1 MRLTR
6 SKNKTYQLRLLEA
19 YPLCQICEKQQSI
32 ECHHVRYGRFGAD
45 KDDSKQIAVCR
56 ECHQWWRRNQELEI
70 LQRAGEISELNR
82 QVPFVLMPS
91 YTITDETTKQGFRTI
106 REIRYIA
113 DFTYRLKNGKR
124 IIEDV
129 KGVQTEVFK
138 IKRKLLERKI
148 ALGVIEGEFRIY

>member
-1 MRLTR
+1 MRIGNVSAIVR
-6 SKNKTYQLRLLEA
+6 NKYNNRKT
-19 YPLCQICEKQQSI
+19 K
-32 ECHHVRYGRFGAD
+32 GF
-45 KDDSKQIAVCR
+45 DSAK
-56 ECHQWWRRNQELEI
+56 EWRRNQELET

-82 QVPFVLMPS
+82 QVPFVLMSS
-91 YTITDETTKQGFRTI
+91 YTIADETTKQGFRTI

-113 DFTYRLKNGKR
+113 DFTYRLKDGTR

-129 KGVQTEVFK
+129 KGMQTDVFK

>member
-1 MRLTR
+1 MRIGNVSVNVR
-6 SKNKTYQLRLLEA
+6 NK
-19 YPLCQICEKQQSI
+19 
-32 ECHHVRYGRFGAD
+32 YGNKKTKGF
-45 KDDSKQIAVCR
+45 DSAK
-56 ECHQWWRRNQELEI
+56 EWRRNQELEA

-91 YTITDETTKQGFRTI
+91 FAIADKTTKSGRRTV

-113 DFTYRLKNGKR
+113 DFTYRLKDGTR

-129 KGVQTEVFK
+129 KGIQTDVFK

>member
-1 MRLTR
+1 MRIGNVSAIVK
-6 SKNKTYQLRLLEA
+6 SKYNNRKT
-19 YPLCQICEKQQSI
+19 K
-32 ECHHVRYGRFGAD
+32 GF
-45 KDDSKQIAVCR
+45 DSAK
-56 ECHQWWRRNQELEI
+56 EWRRNQELEA
-70 LQRAGEISELNR
+70 LERAGEISELNR

-91 YTITDETTKQGFRTI
+91 FAIADKTTKSGRRTV

-113 DFTYRLKNGKR
+113 DFTYRLKNGTR

-129 KGVQTEVFK
+129 KGMQTEVFK

>member
-1 MRLTR
+1 MRTGNVWA
-6 SKNKTYQLRLLEA
+6 SKYHNRKT
-19 YPLCQICEKQQSI
+19 K
-32 ECHHVRYGRFGAD
+32 GF
-45 KDDSKQIAVCR
+45 DSAK
-56 ECHQWWRRNQELEI
+56 EWRRNQELET

-91 YTITDETTKQGFRTI
+91 YTIADETTRQGFRTVC
-106 REIRYIA
+106 EIRYIA
-113 DFTYRLKNGKR
+113 DFTYRLKDGTR

-129 KGVQTEVFK
+129 KGMQTDVFK

>member
-1 MRLTR
+1 MKIGNVSAIVR
-6 SKNKTYQLRLLEA
+6 SKYHNRKT
-19 YPLCQICEKQQSI
+19 K
-32 ECHHVRYGRFGAD
+32 GF
-45 KDDSKQIAVCR
+45 DSAK
-56 ECHQWWRRNQELEI
+56 EWRRNQELEA

-91 YTITDETTKQGFRTI
+91 YTIADETTKQGFRTV

-113 DFTYRLKNGKR
+113 DFTYIKNGKR

-129 KGVQTEVFK
+129 KGMQTDVFK

>member
-1 MRLTR
+1 MRIGNVSAIVK
-6 SKNKTYQLRLLEA
+6 SKYHNRKT
-19 YPLCQICEKQQSI
+19 K
-32 ECHHVRYGRFGAD
+32 GF
-45 KDDSKQIAVCR
+45 DSAK
-56 ECHQWWRRNQELEI
+56 EWRRNQELEA

-91 YTITDETTKQGFRTI
+91 YTIADETTRQGYRTV

-113 DFTYRLKNGKR
+113 DFTYRLKDGTR

-129 KGVQTEVFK
+129 KGIQTDVFK

>member
-6 SKNKTYQLRLLEA
+6 SKNKYHNRKT
-19 YPLCQICEKQQSI
+19 K
-32 ECHHVRYGRFGAD
+32 GF
-45 KDDSKQIAVCR
+45 DSAK
-56 ECHQWWRRNQELEI
+56 EWRRNQELEA
-70 LQRAGEISELNR
+70 LQRVGEISELNR

-91 YTITDETTKQGFRTI
+91 YTIADETTRQGFRTV

-113 DFTYRLKNGKR
+113 DFTYRLKDGTR

-129 KGVQTEVFK
+129 KGMQTDVFK

>member
-1 MRLTR
+1 MRIGNVSVNVR
-6 SKNKTYQLRLLEA
+6 SKYHNRKV
-19 YPLCQICEKQQSI
+19 K
-32 ECHHVRYGRFGAD
+32 GF
-45 KDDSKQIAVCR
+45 DSAK
-56 ECHQWWRRNQELEI
+56 EWRRNQELET

-82 QVPFVLMPS
+82 QVPFTLMPS
-91 YTITDETTKQGFRTI
+91 YTIADETTRQGYRTV

-129 KGVQTEVFK
+129 KGMQTDVFK
-138 IKRKLLERKI
+138 LKRKLLERKI

>member
-1 MRLTR
+1 MRIGNVLA
-6 SKNKTYQLRLLEA
+6 SKYHNRKT
-19 YPLCQICEKQQSI
+19 K
-32 ECHHVRYGRFGAD
+32 GF
-45 KDDSKQIAVCR
+45 DSAK
-56 ECHQWWRRNQELEI
+56 EWRRNQELET

-91 YTITDETTKQGFRTI
+91 YTIADETTRQGFRTV

-113 DFTYRLKNGKR
+113 DFTYRLKDGTR

-129 KGVQTEVFK
+129 KGMQTDVFK

-148 ALGVIEGEFRIY
+148 ALGAIEGEFRIY

>member
-1 MRLTR
+1 MRIGNV
-6 SKNKTYQLRLLEA
+6 SVNVKNKYHNRKT
-19 YPLCQICEKQQSI
+19 K
-32 ECHHVRYGRFGAD
+32 GF
-45 KDDSKQIAVCR
+45 DSAK
-56 ECHQWWRRNQELEI
+56 EWRRNQELET

-82 QVPFVLMPS
+82 QVPFTLMPS
-91 YTITDETTKQGFRTI
+91 YTIADETTKQGFRTV

-113 DFTYRLKNGKR
+113 DFTYRLKNSKR

-129 KGVQTEVFK
+129 KGMQTDVFK

>member
-1 MRLTR
+1 MRIGNVSVNVR
-6 SKNKTYQLRLLEA
+6 NKYHNRKT
-19 YPLCQICEKQQSI
+19 K
-32 ECHHVRYGRFGAD
+32 GF
-45 KDDSKQIAVCR
+45 DSAK
-56 ECHQWWRRNQELEI
+56 EWRRNQELEI
-70 LQRAGEISELNR
+70 MQIAGEISELNC
-82 QVPFVLMPS
+82 QVPFTLMPS
-91 YTITDETTKQGFRTI
+91 YTIVDETTKQGFRTV

-129 KGVQTEVFK
+129 KGIQTEVFK

>member
-1 MRLTR
+1 MKIGNVWA
-6 SKNKTYQLRLLEA
+6 SKYHNRKT
-19 YPLCQICEKQQSI
+19 K
-32 ECHHVRYGRFGAD
+32 GF
-45 KDDSKQIAVCR
+45 DSAK
-56 ECHQWWRRNQELEI
+56 EWRRNQELET

-91 YTITDETTKQGFRTI
+91 YTIADETTRQGFRTV

-113 DFTYRLKNGKR
+113 DFTYRLKDGTR

-129 KGVQTEVFK
+129 KGMQTDVFK

>member
-1 MRLTR
+1 MRIGNVSA
-6 SKNKTYQLRLLEA
+6 SKYHNRRTK
-19 YPLCQICEKQQSI
+19 
-32 ECHHVRYGRFGAD
+32 GF
-45 KDDSKQIAVCR
+45 DSAK
-56 ECHQWWRRNQELEI
+56 EWRRNQELEA

-91 YTITDETTKQGFRTI
+91 YTIADETTRQGFRTV

-113 DFTYRLKNGKR
+113 DFTYRLKDGTR

-129 KGVQTEVFK
+129 KGMQTDVFK

-148 ALGVIEGEFRIY
+148 ALGAIEGEFRIY

>member
-1 MRLTR
+1 MRIGNVSAIVK
-6 SKNKTYQLRLLEA
+6 SKYGNKKT
-19 YPLCQICEKQQSI
+19 K
-32 ECHHVRYGRFGAD
+32 GF
-45 KDDSKQIAVCR
+45 DSAK
-56 ECHQWWRRNQELEI
+56 EWHRNQELET

-91 YTITDETTKQGFRTI
+91 YTIADETTRQGFRTV

-113 DFTYRLKNGKR
+113 DFTYRLKDGTR

-129 KGVQTEVFK
+129 KGMQTEVFK

>member
-1 MRLTR
+1 MRIGNVSAIVR
-6 SKNKTYQLRLLEA
+6 NKYHNRKT
-19 YPLCQICEKQQSI
+19 K
-32 ECHHVRYGRFGAD
+32 GF
-45 KDDSKQIAVCR
+45 DSAK
-56 ECHQWWRRNQELEI
+56 EWRRNQELEI
-70 LQRAGEISELNR
+70 MQRAGEISELNR
-82 QVPFVLMPS
+82 QVPFTLMPS

-113 DFTYRLKNGKR
+113 DFTYRLKDGTR

-129 KGVQTEVFK
+129 KGMQTDVFK

>member
-1 MRLTR
+1 MRIGNVSAIVR
-6 SKNKTYQLRLLEA
+6 NKYHNRKT
-19 YPLCQICEKQQSI
+19 K
-32 ECHHVRYGRFGAD
+32 GF
-45 KDDSKQIAVCR
+45 DSAK
-56 ECHQWWRRNQELEI
+56 EWRRNQELEA

-91 YTITDETTKQGFRTI
+91 YTIADETTRQGFRTV

-113 DFTYRLKNGKR
+113 DFTYRLKDGTR

-129 KGVQTEVFK
+129 KGIQTEVFK

>member
-1 MRLTR
+1 MKIGNVSAIVK
-6 SKNKTYQLRLLEA
+6 SKYNNRKT
-19 YPLCQICEKQQSI
+19 K
-32 ECHHVRYGRFGAD
+32 GF
-45 KDDSKQIAVCR
+45 DSAK
-56 ECHQWWRRNQELEI
+56 EWRRNQELET

-91 YTITDETTKQGFRTI
+91 YTIADKTTKQGFRTV

-113 DFTYRLKNGKR
+113 DFTYIKNGKR

-129 KGVQTEVFK
+129 KGMQTDVFK

>member
-1 MRLTR
+1 MRIGNVLA
-6 SKNKTYQLRLLEA
+6 SKYHNRKT
-19 YPLCQICEKQQSI
+19 K
-32 ECHHVRYGRFGAD
+32 GF
-45 KDDSKQIAVCR
+45 DSAK
-56 ECHQWWRRNQELEI
+56 EWRRNQELET

-91 YTITDETTKQGFRTI
+91 YTIADETTRQGFRTV

-113 DFTYRLKNGKR
+113 DFTYRLKNGTR

-129 KGVQTEVFK
+129 KGMQTDVFK

-148 ALGVIEGEFRIY
+148 ALGAIEGEFRIY

>member
-1 MRLTR
+1 MRIGNVSVNVK
-6 SKNKTYQLRLLEA
+6 SKYGNKKT
-19 YPLCQICEKQQSI
+19 K
-32 ECHHVRYGRFGAD
+32 GF
-45 KDDSKQIAVCR
+45 DSAK
-56 ECHQWWRRNQELEI
+56 EWRRNQELEI
-70 LQRAGEISELNR
+70 MQRAGEISELNR

-91 YTITDETTKQGFRTI
+91 FAITDETTKQGFRTI

>member
-1 MRLTR
+1 MRIGNV
-6 SKNKTYQLRLLEA
+6 SVNVKNKYHNRKT
-19 YPLCQICEKQQSI
+19 K
-32 ECHHVRYGRFGAD
+32 GF
-45 KDDSKQIAVCR
+45 DSAK
-56 ECHQWWRRNQELEI
+56 EWRRNQELET

-91 YTITDETTKQGFRTI
+91 YTIADETTRQGFRTV

-113 DFTYRLKNGKR
+113 DFTYRLKDGTR

-129 KGVQTEVFK
+129 KGMQTDVFK

>member
-1 MRLTR
+1 MRIGNVSAIVR
-6 SKNKTYQLRLLEA
+6 SKYHNKKT
-19 YPLCQICEKQQSI
+19 K
-32 ECHHVRYGRFGAD
+32 GF
-45 KDDSKQIAVCR
+45 DSAK
-56 ECHQWWRRNQELEI
+56 EWRRNQELEA

-91 YTITDETTKQGFRTI
+91 YTIADETTRQGFRTV

-113 DFTYRLKNGKR
+113 DFTYRLKDGTR

-129 KGVQTEVFK
+129 KGIQTDVFK

>member
-1 MRLTR
+1 MKIGNVSAIVK
-6 SKNKTYQLRLLEA
+6 SKYGNRKT
-19 YPLCQICEKQQSI
+19 K
-32 ECHHVRYGRFGAD
+32 GF
-45 KDDSKQIAVCR
+45 DSAK
-56 ECHQWWRRNQELEI
+56 EWRRNQELEI
-70 LQRAGEISELNR
+70 MQRAGEISKLNR

-91 YTITDETTKQGFRTI
+91 YTIADETTKQGFRTV

-113 DFTYRLKNGKR
+113 DFTYIKNGKR

-129 KGVQTEVFK
+129 KGMQTEVFK

>member
-1 MRLTR
+1 MRIGNVTAIVK
-6 SKNKTYQLRLLEA
+6 SKYGNKKT
-19 YPLCQICEKQQSI
+19 K
-32 ECHHVRYGRFGAD
+32 GF
-45 KDDSKQIAVCR
+45 DSAK
-56 ECHQWWRRNQELEI
+56 EWRRNQELEI
-70 LQRAGEISELNR
+70 MQRAGEISELNR

-91 YTITDETTKQGFRTI
+91 YTIADETTRQGFRTV

-113 DFTYRLKNGKR
+113 DFTYRLKDGTR

-129 KGVQTEVFK
+129 KGMQTDVFK

>member
-1 MRLTR
+1 MRIGNV
-6 SKNKTYQLRLLEA
+6 SVNVKNKYHNRK
-19 YPLCQICEKQQSI
+19 IK
-32 ECHHVRYGRFGAD
+32 GF
-45 KDDSKQIAVCR
+45 DSAK
-56 ECHQWWRRNQELEI
+56 EWRRNQELET

-91 YTITDETTKQGFRTI
+91 YTIADETTRQSYRTV

-113 DFTYRLKNGKR
+113 DFTYRLKDGTR

-129 KGVQTEVFK
+129 KGMQTEVFK

-148 ALGVIEGEFRIY
+148 ALGAIEGEFRIY

>member
-1 MRLTR
+1 MKIGNV
-6 SKNKTYQLRLLEA
+6 SAIVKNKYNNRKT
-19 YPLCQICEKQQSI
+19 K
-32 ECHHVRYGRFGAD
+32 GF
-45 KDDSKQIAVCR
+45 DSAK
-56 ECHQWWRRNQELEI
+56 EWRRNQELET

-91 YTITDETTKQGFRTI
+91 YTIADETTRQGFRTV

-113 DFTYRLKNGKR
+113 DFTYRLKDGTR

-129 KGVQTEVFK
+129 KGVQTDVFK